1 MDDKF
6 DFHVVHS
13 LVLNWLNSY
22 KLSVCYQ
29 LLGRSIDLNKLISQR
44 ISVALQKS
52 LDVAISRF
60 EAHDLTGAVVSTHL
74 LIKHKYIDLL

>member
-1 MDDKF
+1 MKTL
-6 DFHVVHS
+6 S
-13 LVLNWLNSY
+13 INMYMYCWL
-22 KLSVCYQ
+22 LQ

-60 EAHDLTGAVVSTHL
+60 EASDITGIVVSASHILTLTGTLVLMFVCA
-74 LIKHKYIDLL
+74 I

>member
-1 MDDKF
+1 M
-6 DFHVVHS
+6 
-13 LVLNWLNSY
+13 
-22 KLSVCYQ
+22 CYQ

-60 EAHDLTGAVVSTHL
+60 EAHDLTGAVVSAHL
-74 LIKHKYIDLL
+74 FIISHQLIDIGVQI